1 MMIPDIFLTHFAC
14 PNPASGMRFSTYR
27 EQHTTRSNLTASF
40 SLERIR
46 QKGREANGASL
57 VATADMLA
65 ILQTAEK
72 GKSGN
77 LKKAAL
83 A

>member
-1 MMIPDIFLTHFAC
+1 MMIPEYLPVTFRLPKPGQRDAFFDLPRA
-14 PNPASGMRFSTYR
+14 TYY
-27 EQHTTRSNLTASF
+27 A
-40 SLERIR
+40 LESDGQLQLVRIR
-46 QKGREANGASL
+46 QKGRKRGTTL
-57 VATADMLA
+57 VPTADMLA

-77 LKKAAL
+77 LKKAA